1 MKTIKTNWTNN
12 EFKAY
17 ILLYAANADYV
28 VSETE
33 KDIIEELI
41 DKKQLHKIST
51 ELKYDNDIQSIK
63 KIEYCLKKFNYSKE
77 EKEILLEEIKNLFLS
92 DGDYNQ
98 LEKIMYHFFEKIF
111 SA

>member
-17 ILLYAANADYV
+17 ILLYAANADYI

-63 KIEYCLKKFNYSKE
+63 KIEYYLKKFNYSKE

-98 LEKIMYHFFEKIF
+98 LEIIMYHFFEKLF
-111 SA
+111 KA